1 MPHHINVRKKRQYEK
16 RLLNGQTNPIM
27 TGFQAVIAVNNRK
40 GDGYVRTDVPLIKEG
55 HKVDIFKGIKYIS
68 RIIERKT
75 YEAAYREA
83 SRWGTVISCRKIE
96 HEFYLHKV
104 EFIRLKPHYTFEL
117 TKNGITVNKKLEAL
131 KPEPQIE
138 FTITV
143 ESNKK
148 KKTGKLDK

>member
-1 MPHHINVRKKRQYEK
+1 MPHHINIRKKRQYEK

-27 TGFQAVIAVNNRK
+27 TGYQAVIAINGNNS
-40 GDGYVRTDVPLIKEG
+40 YVRTEVPLRKEG
-55 HKVDIFKGIKYIS
+55 HKVDIFKGVKHIS

-104 EFIRLKPHYTFEL
+104 EYIKLKPHYTFEL
-117 TKNGITVNKKLEAL
+117 AKNGITVNKKLEAL

-138 FTITV
+138 FTVTV

-148 KKTGKLDK
+148 KNSGKLDK